1 MVTNASFDGG
11 LTGYSTTSSWQFN
24 QTLDQSVVGT
34 VYNIRTAVQNP
45 AAAPSG
51 SDAAAYPVAS
61 LNAFVINEND
71 AANDRLTAARPTG
84 NFVTYFNGQIHVW
97 FDMGWRQAGGTT
109 NFAATLKLQLN
120 NVTYLT
126 ITTVA
131 GNSPGNAVATLANGA
146 SLGANT
152 PSTYT
157 NTGGGGSVSQWNTIH
172 VIIPYS
178 GTVPPDLSFVM
189 SGGGGVSDD
198 FAIDRLYLPLC
209 QVSAISFSKTSQIL
223 SDPKNGSSNPK
234 AIPGATVRYCF
245 QLANPANNPSAT
257 TVTISDS
264 ISALPLTYV
273 AGSLR
278 INGTVSGGL
287 CNADGVPGGSV
298 TAGVVAA
305 QLSTLAAGAT
315 RTIYFDVLVN

>member
-1 MVTNASFDGG
+1 
-11 LTGYSTTSSWQFN
+11 
-24 QTLDQSVVGT
+24 
-34 VYNIRTAVQNP
+34 
-45 AAAPSG
+45 
-51 SDAAAYPVAS
+51 
-61 LNAFVINEND
+61 
-71 AANDRLTAARPTG
+71 
-84 NFVTYFNGQIHVW
+84 VTYFNGQIHVW

-198 FAIDRLYLPLC
+198 FAIDRKM
-209 QVSAISFSKTSQIL
+209 AA
-223 SDPKNGSSNPK
+223 
-234 AIPGATVRYCF
+234 AIPKPSPVRPCAIVFNWQTRPTTPRQRQLPF
-245 QLANPANNPSAT
+245 QTRFRHYRSHMLRAASGSTGPCQEDSAT
-257 TVTISDS
+257 
-264 ISALPLTYV
+264 LTAY
-273 AGSLR
+273 
-278 INGTVSGGL
+278 
-287 CNADGVPGGSV
+287 PE
-298 TAGVVAA
+298 AA
-305 QLSTLAAGAT
+305 
-315 RTIYFDVLVN
+315 